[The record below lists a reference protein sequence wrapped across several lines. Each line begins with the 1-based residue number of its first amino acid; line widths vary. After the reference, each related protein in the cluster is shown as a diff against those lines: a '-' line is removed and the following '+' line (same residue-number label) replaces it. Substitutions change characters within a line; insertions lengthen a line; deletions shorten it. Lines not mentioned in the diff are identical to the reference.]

1 MKKLDVGS
9 MSYDE
14 LVAWAEEEA
23 CSPYLRT
30 PPLKARRK
38 SIEFQVFDVGGSS
51 VLYIGG
57 STLPLVLKKNGKSRV
72 NFTRNRAILKRSK
85 MMRLTKG
92 VGSHKV
98 RGGAGKIVAGRSKYG
113 RLGNLIGLNKDEGDF
128 D

>member
-1 MKKLDVGS
+1 MKNLDVGS

-23 CSPYLRT
+23 RSPYLRT

-38 SIEFQVFDVGGSS
+38 SIEFQ
-51 VLYIGG
+51 G
-57 STLPLVLKKNGKSRV
+57 STLTLVLKKNGKSRV
-72 NFTRNRAILKRSK
+72 NFTKNRAILKRSK

-92 VGSHKV
+92 VGNHKV